1 MNMFKTPIKSKLAI
15 LAKITLTISL
25 LYYVI
30 SLIDVNELKPIFSR
44 LDIEYFIAAI
54 ILHVFAFFIM
64 SIRWWI
70 ILNSSPHHIQYKNI
84 TAGYYFGLFCNNFL
98 PTSMGGDV
106 VRIIKLRSNGI
117 NTNRLIF
124 STIFDRVIGLVTII
138 VMGIFGINF
147 SISIYNKIGNDSLFL
162 VNIVSAISVLLFLT
176 VLNSRIRSYLL
187 DIFVSKIRLWNKLN
201 NFIIYSHEYIESIK
215 KIKTITSVTI
225 LSFMS
230 QMLVV
235 VTYYLISKSLH
246 INISLVEYILIVPA
260 VALFTSIPISV
271 GGLGVR
277 ESVLVFL
284 LGTIGISTANAVSI
298 SLLYLTVLILV
309 TIPGGL
315 FLLSGKH
322 HANNHCI
329 LHE

>member
-1 MNMFKTPIKSKLAI
+1 MIKAQVKPKLTI
-15 LAKITLTISL
+15 LAKIALTISL
-25 LYYVI
+25 LYYVL
-30 SLIDVNELKPIFSR
+30 SLIEIDELRPIFSQ
-44 LDIEYFIAAI
+44 LNFSYFTAAI
-54 ILHVFAFFIM
+54 ILHVIAFYIM

-84 TAGYYFGLFCNNFL
+84 VAGYYFGLFCNNFL

-106 VRIIKLRSNGI
+106 VRIIKLRSHGI

-138 VMGIFGINF
+138 LMGIMGVNF
-147 SISIYNKIGNDSLFL
+147 SDSIYNKIGSNSIYL
-162 VNIVSAISVLLFLT
+162 VNIISATSVLLFLT
-176 VLNSRIRSYLL
+176 VLNSRVRSYLL
-187 DIFVSKIRLWNKLN
+187 NMVVSKIRLWNKLN
-201 NFIIYSHEYIESIK
+201 NFVIYSHEYIESVK
-215 KIKTITSVTI
+215 KVKTIASITI

-230 QMLVV
+230 QLLVV
-235 VTYYLISKSLH
+235 ITYYLISKSLH

-260 VALFTSIPISV
+260 IALFTSIPISV

-284 LGTIGISTANAVSI
+284 LGTIGVATPNAVSI
-298 SLLYLTVLILV
+298 SLLYLTVLVLV

-315 FLLSGKH
+315 FLLSGKRQTD
-322 HANNHCI
+322 NHCI